1 MTAAARER
9 LQVRVPLLVM
19 SSGAWLLL
27 FLGDAAVCSM
37 PSMRLTGSMLMF
49 AAMMMPLL
57 GAPVCHVR
65 DRSLARRRLRAIALF
80 VGVYAALWIAAG
92 VALLAIADRVAPLPA
107 LVVIAAW
114 QFSPWKQ
121 RCLNRLHAHPKL
133 SAFGLNAD
141 LDVLRF
147 AATHGLWCIA
157 SCAALMLLPMLLPRG
172 QVVAMAAVTVLLA
185 TARLGQPVS
194 PRWRWREPAQ
204 AVRTIHAIAMTTL
217 PRA

>member
-9 LQVRVPLLVM
+9 LQVRAPLLTV
-19 SSGAWLLL
+19 SGGAWLLL
-27 FLGDAAVCSM
+27 FFGDAAVCSM
-37 PSMRLTGSMLMF
+37 PSMRLTGSTLMF
-49 AAMMMPLL
+49 AAMMLPLL
-57 GAPVCHVR
+57 GTPLCHVR
-65 DRSLARRRLRAIALF
+65 DRSLTRRRLRAIALF
-80 VGVYAALWIAAG
+80 AGVYAAMWIAAG
-92 VALLAIADRVAPLPA
+92 VVLLMIADRVSPLPA
-107 LVVIAAW
+107 LAVIAAW

-147 AATHGLWCIA
+147 GAIHALWCIA
-157 SCAALMLLPMLLPRG
+157 SCFALMLLPMLLPRG
-172 QVVAMAAVTVLLA
+172 QVVAMAAVTVWLA
-185 TARLGQPVS
+185 VERLAQPVS

-204 AVRTIHAIAMTTL
+204 AARTIHAIAMTTL

>member
-9 LQVRVPLLVM
+9 LQVRVPLLVL
-19 SSGAWLLL
+19 SGGAWLLL

-37 PSMRLTGSMLMF
+37 PSMGLTGSTLMF
-49 AAMMMPLL
+49 AAMMLPLL
-57 GAPVCHVR
+57 GAPLCHVR
-65 DRSLARRRLRAIALF
+65 DRSLARRRPRAVALF
-80 VGVYAALWIAAG
+80 VGVYAAFWIAAG
-92 VALLAIADRVAPLPA
+92 VVLLMIADRVAPLLAVPA
-107 LVVIAAW
+107 IAVW

-147 AATHGLWCIA
+147 SATHGLWCIA
-157 SCAALMLLPMLLPRG
+157 SCFALMLLPMLLPRG
-172 QVVAMAAVTVLLA
+172 QVIAMAAVTVWLA
-185 TARLGQPVS
+185 TERLAQPVA

-204 AVRTIHAIAMTTL
+204 AARMIHAIAMTTL